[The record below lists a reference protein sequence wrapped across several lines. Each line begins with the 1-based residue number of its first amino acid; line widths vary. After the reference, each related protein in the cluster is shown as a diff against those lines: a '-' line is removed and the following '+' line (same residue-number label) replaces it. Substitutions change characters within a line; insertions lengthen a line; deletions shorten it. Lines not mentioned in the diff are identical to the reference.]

1 MPVTVV
7 VGGQFGSEGKGKV
20 AHYFAAIR
28 AATTAVRVGGPNS
41 GHTAY
46 DHNGNRF
53 VFRHLPTAALLPEVT
68 CILGAG
74 TFIDVDVLLNEI
86 AVCHLPSA
94 RLLIDPNATVIS
106 EDDKQYEQ
114 TAGLRSSVGS
124 TLTGTGG
131 ALLRRVGRER
141 TVTLAKDDERLK
153 PYIAPVKAVLR
164 SRLAHD
170 ERVIIEGT
178 QGYGLSLLHSADFP
192 FATSRDT
199 TAGTFVAEAGLS
211 PLDVDEIVL
220 VIRAFPIRVAGNS
233 GPLPNEV
240 TWSTVTKESSSP
252 APLEEFTSVTQVLR
266 RVARFDCRVVRD
278 AVMVNRPTQIV
289 LNHLDYIDASTT
301 TSKVITPP
309 ICNFLSNVEAEIDA
323 KIDFLGIDPYSL
335 IAL

>member
-20 AHYFAAIR
+20 AHYFAANR
-28 AATTAVRVGGPNS
+28 AATAAIRVGGPNS

-46 DHNGNRF
+46 NHHGNKF
-53 VFRHLPTAALLPEVT
+53 VFRHLPTAALLPGVT

-74 TFIDVDVLLNEI
+74 TFIDVAVLFNEI
-86 AVCHLPSA
+86 GLCNLPKE
-94 RLLIDPNATVIS
+94 RLLIDPNATVIT
-106 EDDKQYEQ
+106 EDDKQFEQ
-114 TAGLRSSVGS
+114 IAGLRSSVGS

-131 ALLRRVGRER
+131 ALLRRIGREQ

-153 PYIAPVKAVLR
+153 PFVAPVKAILR
-164 SRLAHD
+164 DRLARD

-240 TWSTVTKESSSP
+240 TWSTVTKGSSSP
-252 APLEEFTSVTQVLR
+252 TPLEEFTSVTQVLR

-289 LNHLDYIDASTT
+289 LNHLDYIDASINE
-301 TSKVITPP
+301 SKVITSPVCDF
-309 ICNFLSNVEAEIDA
+309 ISSVEAEIDA
-323 KIDFLGIDPYSL
+323 RINFLGVDPYSL